1 MGGNTKFI
9 DSHKI
14 PLLDVQNYSVGLKK
28 TGNQSLVSSVSFS
41 ISKGE
46 IFGIAGESG
55 SGKTL
60 LTLSMFGFHNAAQ
73 LVTGDVYFDDK
84 KIIENGMQLVRAQ
97 NLALRIG
104 FILQD
109 PFSSL
114 NPSVKIGKQIAEAI
128 YLSKGKRVKSS
139 ENRCLVYDL
148 LTEVGIPDPNIAYD
162 QYPDQFSG
170 GMRQRIVIAIAL
182 SQEPE
187 LLIADEPTTALDAS
201 TQKRIIDLIVDRSRE
216 RGLSV
221 ILVSHNLAMLRATVD
236 RVAVM
241 KNGKILDIFNPLK
254 IKNTHLD
261 QYTKTLFEGLQ
272 SANENIK
279 GKVQK
284 ANQKNYEVHA
294 SPPLIAMRNIEKT
307 FSSSIL
313 QKNSNFALNN
323 INLEIFAGEVV
334 GFLGESGSGK
344 STLASI
350 ITNLIIPND
359 GFYKY
364 NGQNVFSYSRRQLKK
379 FKSNVQ
385 MIFQDPYGS
394 LNPRYSIRSTINE
407 ALLIHEPTLSSDAR
421 EKRIVNLLNDVG
433 LDRTALEK
441 FPHEFSGGQRQR
453 IAIARAM
460 SVGPELLVCDEPL
473 SSLDVAT
480 QAQILNLFSALIDKK
495 KFSMI
500 FITHD
505 INVAKILCDRLYVL
519 SDGRIVE
526 HGETKSVLNNPRH
539 EYTSKLID
547 AVY

>member
-1 MGGNTKFI
+1 M
-9 DSHKI
+9 
-14 PLLDVQNYSVGLKK
+14 
-28 TGNQSLVSSVSFS
+28 
-41 ISKGE
+41 
-46 IFGIAGESG
+46 
-55 SGKTL
+55 
-60 LTLSMFGFHNAAQ
+60 
-73 LVTGDVYFDDK
+73 
-84 KIIENGMQLVRAQ
+84 
-97 NLALRIG
+97 
-104 FILQD
+104 
-109 PFSSL
+109 
-114 NPSVKIGKQIAEAI
+114 
-128 YLSKGKRVKSS
+128 
-139 ENRCLVYDL
+139 
-148 LTEVGIPDPNIAYD
+148 
-162 QYPDQFSG
+162 
-170 GMRQRIVIAIAL
+170 
-182 SQEPE
+182 
-187 LLIADEPTTALDAS
+187 
-201 TQKRIIDLIVDRSRE
+201 
-216 RGLSV
+216 
-221 ILVSHNLAMLRATVD
+221 
-236 RVAVM
+236 
-241 KNGKILDIFNPLK
+241 
-254 IKNTHLD
+254 
-261 QYTKTLFEGLQ
+261 
-272 SANENIK
+272 
-279 GKVQK
+279 
-284 ANQKNYEVHA
+284 
-294 SPPLIAMRNIEKT
+294 
-307 FSSSIL
+307 
-313 QKNSNFALNN
+313 
-323 INLEIFAGEVV
+323 EIFAGEVV

-394 LNPRYSIRSTINE
+394 LNPRYSIKSTINE
-407 ALLIHEPTLSSDAR
+407 ALLIHEPTLSSVAR